1 LQLARVI
8 GTCICTRRHERL
20 PGATLLVIQPITS
33 GFEDVGSPLVA
44 VDTVGA
50 GSGEFVFYAKSKE
63 AAFDLP
69 DPEACVDAGII
80 GIVDSIN
87 GRYGCKK

>member
-1 LQLARVI
+1 MQLARVI
-8 GTCICTRRHERL
+8 GTCVCTQKHDRL
-20 PGATLLVIQPITS
+20 MGATLLVIQPITS
-33 GFEDVGSPLVA
+33 AFEDTGEPLVA

-50 GSGEFVFYAKSKE
+50 GNGEVIFYAKSKE

-80 GIVDSIN
+80 GIVESVN
-87 GRYGCKK
+87 GKYGRQT